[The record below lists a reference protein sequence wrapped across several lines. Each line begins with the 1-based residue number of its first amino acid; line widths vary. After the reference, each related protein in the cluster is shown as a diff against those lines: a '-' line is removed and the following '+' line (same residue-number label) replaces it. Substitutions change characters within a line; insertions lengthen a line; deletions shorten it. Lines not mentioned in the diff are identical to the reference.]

1 MRLIVQSLRESGGR
15 NLRRL
20 LGLGIVLGGTVLVVQ
35 HLMLLARLSLSAPM
49 YLALQGGMLCALGTA
64 LGALPVLLVRSMPA
78 RIADAMLGFGAG
90 VMLAATAFSLL
101 LPALEA
107 AKASGRPTWLASLLV
122 SLGLVLGAFG
132 LAVFGRVL
140 EDAQT
145 NIQGA
150 VEGKVPARILLFVA
164 AIVLHN
170 IPEGMAV
177 GVAAGGEVQGASGLA
192 LGIALQDV
200 PEGLAIAL
208 VLAGAGV
215 SRGKAALAGAAS
227 GLVEPLFAVLCAWL
241 IGISR
246 MFLPWGLAAAA
257 GAMLYVV
264 VREIIPESQRRG
276 HAAQATQG
284 LIIGFCLMMVL
295 DTSLG

>member
-1 MRLIVQSLRESGGR
+1 MRPLEASARQGGARSLRW
-15 NLRRL
+15 L
-20 LGLGIVLGGTVLVVQ
+20 LGLGIVLLGSGLLFN
-35 HLMLLARLSLSAPM
+35 HLLLLARLQLPAPLYQALS
-49 YLALQGGMLCALGTA
+49 GGLICALGTA
-64 LGALPVLLVRSMPA
+64 LGAVPVLLIRSMPA
-78 RIADAMLGFGAG
+78 RVADTLLGFGAG

-107 AKASGRPTWLASLLV
+107 VEAGGRSSLYAALLV
-122 SLGLVLGAFG
+122 SFGMALGVLGLM
-132 LAVFGRVL
+132 LAGRML
-140 EDAQT
+140 DDAPT
-145 NIQGA
+145 
-150 VEGKVPARILLFVA
+150 PAIPSRILLFVA

-177 GVAAGGEVQGASGLA
+177 GVAAGGEVQGAGGLA

-208 VLAGAGV
+208 VLAGAGM
-215 SRGKAALAGAAS
+215 SRVRAMLAGAAS

-241 IGISR
+241 VGVSR
-246 MFLPWGLAAAA
+246 MLLPWGLALAA

-276 HAAQATQG
+276 YAGEATLG
-284 LIIGFCLMMVL
+284 LIVGFCLMMVL